1 MHLSKGDIS
10 LFTSIERLWQMASR
24 LSKKG
29 TAVLDPTQFT
39 TSESTE
45 SKEFRKTN
53 EAIGLRVTEGK
64 LTLLTR
70 KVFNVMIFH
79 AQEMKVPGTNAPID
93 TPSAKKYF
101 WIPLSDLAKNAAYD
115 SKDTE
120 FFKLQLEELQNIK
133 LLMENETQWTSERL
147 VSSVTLVNPTGF
159 KKHGG
164 QVWFGFAFPPE
175 VHELVMAPGTY
186 TKLNI
191 LYQGLLRSGTAL
203 ALYEIC
209 RRYAT
214 NPSKRTHIETYEHWY
229 GALTGNAVS
238 RDEPPPYK
246 YFKRDVIKPAVAQ
259 INALTDIDVELI
271 EHKNGR
277 KIDRLQF
284 KVELSQQPQLAFP
297 APPVIDLEL
306 IGRIMKFGF
315 NQQDSADFLAQYPGD
330 TIQAAVSFVENRQKQ
345 KNSPPLDSPA
355 AYFRWTLKKGLNA
368 ANEQLQNNTEK
379 LAKPKAKDGQ
389 SLMDRFL
396 AARSQEAMDVYN
408 EVDDS
413 GKKVLFERFKEANSN
428 SALNLNKGMESPS
441 IKAMFS
447 SWYADELWGAPTAEA
462 LANFLEHADMNRN

>member
-1 MHLSKGDIS
+1 MATRGSRKTSK
-10 LFTSIERLWQMASR
+10 TSNSSELTTID
-24 LSKKG
+24 
-29 TAVLDPTQFT
+29 TAD
-39 TSESTE
+39 

-70 KVFNVMIFH
+70 KVFNVMMYH
-79 AQEMKVPGTNAPID
+79 AQELKVPGTNAPID
-93 TPSAKKYF
+93 TPTAKKYF
-101 WIPLSDLAKNAAYD
+101 WIPLSELAKDASYD

-120 FFKLQLEELQNIK
+120 FLKQQLEELQNIK
-133 LLMENETQWTSERL
+133 LLMENERQWTSERL

-164 QVWFGFAFPPE
+164 QVWFGYAFPPE

-186 TKLNI
+186 TRLNI
-191 LYQGLLRSGTAL
+191 FYQGLLRSGTAL

-214 NPSKRTHIETYEHWY
+214 NPSKRTHIESYEHWY

-238 RDEPPPYK
+238 KEEPPPYK

-259 INALTDIDVELI
+259 INALTDIEVELI

-284 KVELSQQPQLAFP
+284 RVEPAHQPQLEFP
-297 APPVIDLEL
+297 SPPIIDLAL

-315 NQQDSADFLAQYPGD
+315 SQEDATDFIAQHADE
-330 TIQAAVSFVENRQKQ
+330 TIQAAIAFVENRLTQ
-345 KNSPPLDSPA
+345 KNSPKLDSPA
-355 AYFRWTLKKGLNA
+355 AYFRWTLKKGINA
-368 ANEQLQNNTEK
+368 ASEQLQNSVTK
-379 LAKPKAKDGQ
+379 QQSKVKAKEGL

-396 AARSQEAMDVYN
+396 AARSQEAMDVYQ
-408 EVDDS
+408 EVDELVR
-413 GKKVLFERFKEANSN
+413 GELFERFKEANSGIKLHLKKGLEN
-428 SALNLNKGMESPS
+428 STV
-441 IKAMFS
+441 KAMFAP
-447 SWYADELWGAPTAEA
+447 WYANELWGEPTAEA
-462 LANFLEHADMNRN
+462 LARFLEQSEITKS